1 MRDYWSP
8 LATFKDG
15 FLCGMVAAAMMAA
28 EKGDETLAIEILD
41 NAGIDRLGDLAR
53 IRNNP
58 ADEYDVD
65 FLLEHFASTGLRK
78 DRDADL
84 RT

>member
-1 MRDYWSP
+1 MRDHQGP
-8 LATFKDG
+8 LATFEDG
-15 FLCGMVAAAMMAA
+15 FVCGMVAAAMMAA
-28 EKGDETLAIEILD
+28 EEGDETLAVEILD
-41 NAGIDRLGDLAR
+41 NAGIGRLGDLAR

-58 ADEYDVD
+58 AYEYDVD

-78 DRDADL
+78 DRGADL